1 MTDNLL
7 FLGFVVSAEGI
18 RVDEEKVR
26 AIHKWP
32 TPKTVGEIR
41 SFHGLTTFYKR
52 FVRNFSSIVAPISEC
67 MKKGKF
73 HWGKDA
79 E

>member
-18 RVDEEKVR
+18 QVNEEKVR
-26 AIHKWP
+26 AIHEWP
-32 TPKTVGEIR
+32 TPKIVGEIR
-41 SFHGLTTFYKR
+41 SFHGLTTFYRR
-52 FVRNFSSIVAPISEC
+52 FVRNFSSIVAPIIEC
-67 MKKGKF
+67 MKKEKF
-73 HWGKDA
+73 HWGEDA